1 MTIDDVVVRG
11 HYGCIYCADRTTL
24 SWASNFVGQ
33 GAVHSG
39 TAVRA
44 AIIDGH
50 HDLGGS
56 KEGGGKEDEYHE
68 ERHVAGAELV

>member
-1 MTIDDVVVRG
+1 MTVDDVVVRG
-11 HYGCIYCADRTTL
+11 HYGCIHCADWTSL
-24 SWASNFVGQ
+24 SWTSNFVGQ

-50 HDLGGS
+50 HDLCKS
-56 KEGGGKEDEYHE
+56 KEGGGKEDEYRE
-68 ERHVAGAELV
+68 ERHVASAELV